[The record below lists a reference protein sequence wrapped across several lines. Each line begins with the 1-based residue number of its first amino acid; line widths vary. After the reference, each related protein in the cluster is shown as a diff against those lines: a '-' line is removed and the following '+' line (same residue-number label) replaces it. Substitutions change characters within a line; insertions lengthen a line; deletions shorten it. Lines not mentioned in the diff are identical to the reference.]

1 MKVNKTLF
9 ASLVGLALFL
19 IFNLQWTMQD
29 YGLKS
34 ISLSK
39 QVLAQD
45 STTNLVDKIIGG
57 VTKLWEDAHQYAEYK
72 AHKGTEREVTKTIEG
87 TTGVSIGRPG
97 ASGTTGVKNSITIKQ
112 IEYLYICVGGKDR
125 IFCSESWLNSPHYVN
140 VE

>member
-9 ASLVGLALFL
+9 ASLVGLTLFL

-72 AHKGTEREVTKTIEG
+72 EYKGTKREVTKTIEG

-97 ASGTTGVKNSITIKQ
+97 ASGTTGVKNSTTIKQ
-112 IEYLYICVGGKDR
+112 IEYLYICISGKDR
-125 IFCSESWLNSPHYVN
+125 IFCSESWLNSPHYVY